1 MGHEFLPERDKKR
14 ARALRRAMTDAE
26 RKLWYALRAHRF
38 EGIGFRRQVPI
49 GPYVADFASHAA
61 RLVVEVDGGQHASSA
76 AKDTVRSDW
85 LATRGYRVL
94 RFWNNDVL
102 SNLEGVL
109 AEIGAAIDSTN
120 DAALAL
126 PASAQRL
133 VQ

>member
-76 AKDTVRSDW
+76 ATDTVRSDW